1 MSEGWNSGSFE
12 ESLGV
17 WSLDPLFFCLKVL
30 TPYSPDK
37 PKLGIF
43 GDFDGMWMVEN
54 LNNLKE
60 YWLYGIPSELS
71 YGQKSILCLV
81 KLQIQPW
88 EH

>member
-1 MSEGWNSGSFE
+1 M
-12 ESLGV
+12 ESR
-17 WSLDPLFFCLKVL
+17 PTLFLVSSIN
-30 TPYSPDK
+30 PYSPEK

-43 GDFDGMWMVEN
+43 GDFDGMWMMEN

-60 YWLYGIPSELS
+60 NWLYGIPSELS
-71 YGQKSILCLV
+71 YGQKSILWPV